1 MIFEYIQELPYLPAA
16 LIILCIVS
24 VCAFEFING
33 FHDTANAVATVI
45 YTNSLKPVTAVIWSG
60 MMNFCGVLLGGVGVA
75 MSIVKLLPLSDLLA
89 QPLYINIAIVLSIC
103 FSAIIWNLGTWYLV
117 IPCSSSHTLIGAIL
131 GAGLG
136 FATFYTSS
144 GVNWTKAKEIG
155 ASLLLSPAFGF
166 TMAILL
172 MFLLKRI
179 FKTKQLFKSPKAH
192 ERPPTPTRAL
202 LIATCT
208 LVSFFHGSNDGQ
220 KGVGLMMVI
229 LMAFLPAHYALNEDY
244 DLEKANTALTNMENV
259 MIKSAPNNLLEKE
272 MIKNAILIRE
282 LKKDIHSDLSKA
294 NKDKKFE
301 IRKRILSLK
310 KSIEKFKDD
319 PDIISSNH
327 DQRVLSHS
335 INQLT
340 PFTDFAPKWVIVMIA
355 LCLGMGTM
363 VGWKRIVITIG
374 EKIGKTHLTYAEGA
388 VAELVAASTIGIST
402 TVHLPVSTTHVLSSG
417 VAGGMVASG
426 GVKNLQKGTMVN
438 IALAWILTL
447 PASVGL
453 AYLFFVIFSRFV

>member
-1 MIFEYIQELPYLPAA
+1 
-16 LIILCIVS
+16 
-24 VCAFEFING
+24 
-33 FHDTANAVATVI
+33 
-45 YTNSLKPVTAVIWSG
+45 
-60 MMNFCGVLLGGVGVA
+60 
-75 MSIVKLLPLSDLLA
+75 
-89 QPLYINIAIVLSIC
+89 
-103 FSAIIWNLGTWYLV
+103 
-117 IPCSSSHTLIGAIL
+117 
-131 GAGLG
+131 
-136 FATFYTSS
+136 
-144 GVNWTKAKEIG
+144 
-155 ASLLLSPAFGF
+155 
-166 TMAILL
+166 
-172 MFLLKRI
+172 
-179 FKTKQLFKSPKAH
+179 
-192 ERPPTPTRAL
+192 
-202 LIATCT
+202 
-208 LVSFFHGSNDGQ
+208 
-220 KGVGLMMVI
+220 
-229 LMAFLPAHYALNEDY
+229 
-244 DLEKANTALTNMENV
+244 